1 MAARRVGSSLG
12 LAVRAVSAV
21 GGASAL
27 LALACL
33 ALTPRIAS
41 AGQVSLS
48 VGGGGF
54 FPSNSLVSELRPDGL
69 ARLKSAS
76 GAAGTVQL
84 TGWLG
89 RRLGLEAQALYISAP
104 LELEADIDGQESIT
118 FEDDGTRLVG
128 GVHLLFAFYRP
139 PLEPTALY
147 ASVGVIGMQHGG
159 PFFDEPPLDEEP
171 TSIGWALGLGA
182 RRGIARGLY
191 LRLDA
196 RDFVTNYS
204 PNDEYEERTQHD
216 LVATIGLEW
225 LLRR

>member
-1 MAARRVGSSLG
+1 MAARRGWSSLG
-12 LAVRAVSAV
+12 RSVCAVGAVSA
-21 GGASAL
+21 GSAL
-27 LALACL
+27 LALASL
-33 ALTPRIAS
+33 ALAPRTAS

-89 RRLGLEAQALYISAP
+89 RRLGLEAQALYVSAP
-104 LELEADIDGQESIT
+104 LELQADIDGQDSIT
-118 FEDDGTRLVG
+118 FEDEGTRLVG
-128 GVHLLFAFYRP
+128 GLHLLFAFYRP
-139 PLEPTALY
+139 VLEPTALY
-147 ASVGVIGMQHGG
+147 ASIGVVGVQYGG

-196 RDFVTNYS
+196 RDFVTNYA
-204 PNDEYEERTQHD
+204 PNDEYEERLQHD
-216 LVATIGLEW
+216 LMVTVGLEW